1 MNEQNTILR
10 DLDNGS
16 RDLMSELK
24 TKIAV
29 NFVLLALS
37 RRGPSVLYLDKQG
50 QPRFHD
56 AFRIEVEAILL
67 GVYGCAH

>member
-24 TKIAV
+24 RIDTFLSIPGIS
-29 NFVLLALS
+29 NEEIDRLLDRRNELS
-37 RRGPSVLYLDKQG
+37 ASKMYV
-50 QPRFHD
+50 
-56 AFRIEVEAILL
+56 V
-67 GVYGCAH
+67 